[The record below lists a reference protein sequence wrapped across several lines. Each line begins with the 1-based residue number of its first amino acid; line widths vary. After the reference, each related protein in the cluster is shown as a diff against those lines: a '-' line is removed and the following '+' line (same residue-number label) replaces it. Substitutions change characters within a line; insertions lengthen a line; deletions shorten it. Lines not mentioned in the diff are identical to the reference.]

1 MLPIK
6 KQQCKR
12 METVNAQMKGL
23 TGMIQMINIEKLS
36 PHKDNPRKDLGDIS
50 ELAESIKA
58 AGILQNL
65 TVVPYIGEVTGEPI
79 EGSYKV
85 IIGHRR
91 LAAAKLAGLTELP
104 CVISNMD
111 YKEQIATMLL
121 ENMQRSDL
129 TIYEQAEGFQ
139 MMLDL
144 GESVNDISHKTGFS
158 DTTVR
163 RRVRLLDLDR
173 DKFKKSVERGA
184 TLMDF
189 AELEKIKDVELK
201 NKVLERIGTSNF
213 NWALREA
220 LDQESRQENRALII
234 AALEKFATK
243 VQNDAGM
250 QVVERYYSDDI
261 AKVTVPDNDDEEA
274 QYYFTVPEY
283 GPIALLKK
291 KSADE
296 IGKENT
302 AFDNEE
308 AARKARKER
317 YEALEYVSN
326 QARELRRNFV
336 FEVSNFTASKH
347 IDAIIKFW
355 IKEDMSGRYLLC
367 PDAAEFAEL
376 LDAYCDEGEEPEFED
391 IEEVI
396 NERAMLVYVYLKV
409 ETNLTY
415 FDYACRYK
423 SNARL
428 GSLYTMLTE
437 LGYEMSDE
445 EKALENGSHSLFLAK
460 ESED

>member
-1 MLPIK
+1 
-6 KQQCKR
+6 
-12 METVNAQMKGL
+12 
-23 TGMIQMINIEKLS
+23 MIQNIEISCLRA
-36 PHKDNPRKDLGDIS
+36 HKDNPRKDLGDIT

-58 AGILQNL
+58 TGILQNL
-65 TVVPYIGEVTGEPI
+65 TVVPYVGELTKQPW
-79 EGSYKV
+79 EGMYTV
-85 IIGHRR
+85 VIGHRR

-129 TIYEQAEGFQ
+129 TIYEQASGFQ

-144 GESVNDISHKTGFS
+144 GESVTGICEKTGFS
-158 DTTVR
+158 ETTVR
-163 RRVRLLDLDR
+163 RRVKLLDLDK

-189 AELEKIKDVELK
+189 AELDKIKDAELR
-201 NKVLERIGTSNF
+201 NKVLESVGTNNF
-213 NWALREA
+213 QWQLQQA
-220 LDQESRQENRALII
+220 LDKEKRQENKALII

-261 AKVTVPDNDDEEA
+261 AEVAMPVDVEEA

-296 IGKENT
+296 IGRENT

-308 AARKARKER
+308 AARKARNER

-326 QARELRRNFV
+326 QARALRHNFV
-336 FEVSNFTASKH
+336 FEVSNFTVSKH

-355 IKEDMSGRYLLC
+355 IKEDMSGRYLQC
-367 PDAAEFAEL
+367 PDVAEFAEI
-376 LDAYCDEGEEPEFED
+376 LDAYCEEGKEPEFDD
-391 IEEVI
+391 IEELM

-423 SNARL
+423 ANARL
-428 GSLYTMLTE
+428 DALYAMLTE

-445 EKALENGSHSLFLAK
+445 EISLCNGTHSLFVAK
-460 ESED
+460 ESEGK